1 MLAMIC
7 FVKNI
12 YPATGLASKAAAS
25 FLLILPNRNRVNHIT
40 QKKSIKKNDCI
51 MLMPF
56 EHIPNEALK
65 GR

>member
-12 YPATGLASKAAAS
+12 YPAAGLASKAAAS

-40 QKKSIKKNDCI
+40 QKKSIKK
-51 MLMPF
+51 MT
-56 EHIPNEALK
+56 A
-65 GR
+65 